1 MKIQSIQ
8 TSNFLGASAVDLK
21 LSKTVALIAG
31 KNGSGKSSLQEAV
44 RMALTGEPVR
54 VQHKKDY
61 GALITEGQDSGFA
74 EILGID
80 EGQEWTASIVLPS
93 GKGQH
98 STDTALPYI
107 LDAQRFA
114 SLDDNARRS
123 FLFGLMGVKLDG
135 PAIKTRLVATETPDG
150 ATWKARGCDA
160 GKVEQI
166 APILRA
172 GFDAAAKEAANKARD
187 AKAGYKTATGGDTWG
202 KEKGGKWQP
211 AALPD
216 GADRAAA
223 KVESIAASLTETNAA
238 LASANQELGAA
249 KAEQRRQQSI
259 ETRRM
264 ELHEQAGMT
273 DRIKAKLEK
282 DTAELAEWEK
292 KVADCRASAG
302 GKPNPKAPGE
312 YLLRGLASVTDD
324 FLVLSTNFPEAEW
337 PDELINRAAA
347 HLAEYKKAHGWPH
360 KKDDQADPDA
370 AAKLPEYEKALDLMK
385 RSVENGRRDLEASKA
400 AAAELATIDNG
411 ETTAN
416 VDALE
421 LKVAQLTETRNNWQS
436 DVTKYR
442 EMADLYSRRQTL
454 IEKVSKLHADVLAWT
469 DIADALAPDG
479 IPAELLSEALDPIN
493 EHLRVS
499 AANAEWEPA
508 QINADMT
515 ITYGV
520 RDYALISESE
530 KWRADA
536 MIAKTISHLSGV
548 KLLVLDRFD
557 VLDLKGREDLMYWLD
572 GMAEDG
578 DIDTALIF
586 GTLKALPA
594 QLLPNIEAFWIENG
608 AAGQMKE
615 AA

>member
-1 MKIQSIQ
+1 MKIHSIT
-8 TSNFLGASAVDLK
+8 TSNFIGARSVDLK

-61 GALITEGQDSGFA
+61 GALITEGQESGFA
-74 EILGID
+74 SVSTADLGD
-80 EGQEWTASIVLPS
+80 FAIVLPS
-93 GKGQH
+93 GKGNH
-98 STDTALPYI
+98 CDISALPYI

-135 PAIKTRLVATETPDG
+135 PTVKQRLLD
-150 ATWKARGCDA
+150 KGCDA

-238 LASANQELGAA
+238 LAAANQELGAA

-292 KVADCRASAG
+292 KVADCRARAG
-302 GKPNPKAPGE
+302 GKLNPKAPGE
-312 YLLRGLASVTDD
+312 FLLRGLASVTAD
-324 FLVLSTNFPEAEW
+324 FLALTCEYSEVNW

-347 HLAEYKKAHGWPH
+347 HIGEYKKLHGEPV
-360 KKDDQADPDA
+360 KEQAKADPEA
-370 AAKLPEYEKALDLMK
+370 AAKLPEYENALALLQS
-385 RSVENGRRDLEASKA
+385 SVANGNRDLEAANA
-400 AAAELATIDNG
+400 AAIELAAIDNG
-411 ETTAN
+411 AATAN

-421 LKVAQLTETRNNWQS
+421 KKVSDLTETRNNWQA
-436 DVTKYR
+436 DLAKYR
-442 EMADLYSRRQTL
+442 EIADQYARRKVL
-454 IEKVSKLHADVLAWT
+454 IDQVAKLHADVLAWT
-469 DIADALAPDG
+469 DIADALSPDG
-479 IPAELLSEALDPIN
+479 IPSELLSEALGPIN
-493 EHLRVS
+493 TRLFAS
-499 AANAEWEPA
+499 AGFAEWEVVT
-508 QINADMT
+508 IGADMS
-515 ITYGV
+515 ISYGD
-520 RDYALISESE
+520 RDYALISESQQ
-530 KWRADA
+530 WRVDA
-536 MIAKTISHLSGV
+536 MIAEAVSHISGA

-557 VLDLKGREDLMYWLD
+557 VLDMKGREDLMYWLD
-572 GMAEDG
+572 GMADDG
-578 DIDTALIF
+578 EIDTALIF

-594 QLLPNIEAFWIENG
+594 QFLPNIEGFWIENG
-608 AAGQMKE
+608 TIASLKVAA
-615 AA
+615 

>member
-8 TSNFLGASAVDLK
+8 TSNFLGARSVDLK
-21 LSKTVALIAG
+21 LSKTVAMISG

-61 GALITEGQDSGFA
+61 GALITEGQESGFA
-74 EILGID
+74 SVSTADLGD
-80 EGQEWTASIVLPS
+80 FAIVLPS
-93 GKGQH
+93 GKGNH
-98 STDTALPYI
+98 CDIAALPYI

-135 PAIKTRLVATETPDG
+135 PAIKLRLVATETPDG

-292 KVADCRASAG
+292 KVADCRARAG

-312 YLLRGLASVTDD
+312 FLLRGLASVTTD
-324 FLVLSTNFPEAEW
+324 FLALTCEYSEVNW

-347 HLAEYKKAHGWPH
+347 HIGEYKKLHGEPV
-360 KKDDQADPDA
+360 KEQAKADPEA
-370 AAKLPEYEKALDLMK
+370 AAKLPEYENALALLQS
-385 RSVENGRRDLEASKA
+385 SVANGNRDLEAAKA
-400 AAAELATIDNG
+400 AAIELAAIDNG
-411 ETTAN
+411 AATAN

-421 LKVAQLTETRNNWQS
+421 KKVSDLTETRNNWQA
-436 DVTKYR
+436 DLAKYR
-442 EMADLYSRRQTL
+442 EIADQYARRKVL
-454 IEKVSKLHADVLAWT
+454 IDQVAKLHADILAWT
-469 DIADALAPDG
+469 DIADALSPDG
-479 IPAELLSEALDPIN
+479 IPSELLSEALGPIN
-493 EHLRVS
+493 ARLFAS
-499 AANAEWEPA
+499 AGFAEWEVVA
-508 QINADMT
+508 IGADMS
-515 ITYGV
+515 ISYGD
-520 RDYALISESE
+520 RDYALISESQQ
-530 KWRADA
+530 WRVDA
-536 MIAKTISHLSGV
+536 MIAEAVSHISGV

-557 VLDLKGREDLMYWLD
+557 VLDMKGREDLMYWLD
-572 GMAEDG
+572 GMADDG
-578 DIDTALIF
+578 EIDTALIL

-594 QLLPNIEAFWIENG
+594 QFLPNTEGFWIDG
-608 AAGQMKE
+608 GTAGSIKE

>member
-1 MKIQSIQ
+1 MKIQSIT
-8 TSNFLGASAVDLK
+8 TSNFLGARAVDLRLTK
-21 LSKTVALIAG
+21 PVALIAG
-31 KNGSGKSSLQEAV
+31 KNGAGKSSIQEAV

-54 VQHKKDY
+54 VSLKKDY
-61 GALITEGQDSGFA
+61 AELISEGQESGFVEVLGTDEGQD
-74 EILGID
+74 
-80 EGQEWTASIVLPS
+80 WTASMVLPS

-98 STDTALPYI
+98 ATDTSLPFV
-107 LDAQRFA
+107 LDAQRF
-114 SLDDNARRS
+114 SRMDDNERRQ

-135 PAIKTRLVATETPDG
+135 ATVKERLTV
-150 ATWKARGCDA
+150 RGCDA
-160 GKVEQI
+160 AKVEQI

-172 GFDAAAKEAANKARD
+172 GFDAANKEAAAKARD

-202 KEKGGKWQP
+202 KDKGGKWQP
-211 AALPD
+211 APLPD
-216 GADRAAA
+216 GADKAAA
-223 KVESIAASLTETNAA
+223 KLENITRQLNDTNAA
-238 LASANQELGAA
+238 LGAANQELGAA
-249 KAEQRRQQSI
+249 KAEQIRQQSI
-259 ETRRM
+259 QARRM
-264 ELHEQAGMT
+264 QLHEQAGMIE
-273 DRIKAKLEK
+273 RITAKLEK
-282 DTAELAEWEK
+282 DTAELTEWEK
-292 KVADCRASAG
+292 KVADCRAAAD
-302 GKPNPKAPGE
+302 GKPN
-312 YLLRGLASVTDD
+312 LLRGLAGVVHDMLGLD
-324 FLVLSTNFPEAEW
+324 FDYPEE
-337 PDELINRAAA
+337 ICNRASA
-347 HLAEYKKAHGWPH
+347 HLGEYQKLHGDPVDEQA
-360 KKDDQADPDA
+360 KADPDA
-370 AAKLPEYEKALDLMK
+370 SAKLPEYEKALDLMK

-421 LKVAQLTETRNNWQS
+421 VKVSELTKKRNEWQA
-436 DVTKYR
+436 DVAKYR
-442 EMADLYSRRQTL
+442 DVADLYSRRQAL
-454 IEKVSKLHADVLAWT
+454 IEQVAKLHADVLAWT

-479 IPAELLSEALDPIN
+479 IPAELLAEALDPIN

-515 ITYGV
+515 ITYGM
-520 RDYALISESE
+520 RDYAMISESE

-536 MIAKTISHLSGV
+536 MIAEAVSHLSGV

-586 GTLKALPA
+586 GTLKTLPA
-594 QLLPNIEAFWIENG
+594 QLPDTIGAFWIENG
-608 AAGQMKE
+608 AAGQMKV

>member
-74 EILGID
+74 SVSTADLGD
-80 EGQEWTASIVLPS
+80 FAIVLPS
-93 GKGQH
+93 GKGNH
-98 STDTALPYI
+98 CDIAALPHI

-114 SLDDNARRS
+114 RMTENDRRS

-292 KVADCRASAG
+292 NVADCRASAG

-312 YLLRGLASVTDD
+312 FLLRGLASVLNDMID
-324 FLVLSTNFPEAEW
+324 LNFDYPEE
-337 PDELINRAAA
+337 ICNRAAT
-347 HLAEYKKAHGWPH
+347 HLCEYKKLHGEPVEEQA
-360 KKDDQADPDA
+360 KADPEA
-370 AAKLPEYEKALDLMK
+370 AAKLPEYENALALLQ
-385 RSVENGRRDLEASKA
+385 RSVANGNRDLEAAKVA
-400 AAAELATIDNG
+400 AIELAAIDNG
-411 ETTAN
+411 ATTAN
-416 VDALE
+416 VDTLE
-421 LKVAQLTETRNNWQS
+421 KKVSDLTETRNNWQA
-436 DVTKYR
+436 DLAKYR
-442 EMADLYSRRQTL
+442 EIADQYARRKVL
-454 IEKVSKLHADVLAWT
+454 IDQVAKLHADVLAWT
-469 DIADALAPDG
+469 DIADALSPDG
-479 IPAELLSEALDPIN
+479 IPSELLSEALGPIN
-493 EHLRVS
+493 ARLFAS
-499 AANAEWEPA
+499 AGFSEWEVVT
-508 QINADMT
+508 IGADMS
-515 ITYGV
+515 ISYGD
-520 RDYALISESE
+520 RDYALISESQQ
-530 KWRADA
+530 WRVDA
-536 MIAKTISHLSGV
+536 MIAESVSHISGV

-557 VLDLKGREDLMYWLD
+557 VLDMKGREDLMYWLD
-572 GMAEDG
+572 GMADDG
-578 DIDTALIF
+578 EIDTALIF

-594 QLLPNIEAFWIENG
+594 QFLPNTEGFWIDG
-608 AAGQMKE
+608 GTAGSIKE

>member
-8 TSNFLGASAVDLK
+8 TSNFLGARAVDLK

-31 KNGSGKSSLQEAV
+31 KNGAGKSSLQEAV

-61 GALITEGQDSGFA
+61 GALITEGQESGFA

-123 FLFGLMGVKLDG
+123 FLFGLIGVKLDG
-135 PAIKTRLVATETPDG
+135 PAVKQRLID
-150 ATWKARGCDA
+150 KGCDA

-166 APILRA
+166 AQILRA

-238 LASANQELGAA
+238 LASANQDLGAA

-259 ETRRM
+259 ETRRL

-302 GKPNPKAPGE
+302 GKPNPRAPGE
-312 YLLRGLASVTDD
+312 YLLRGLAGVVHDMLGLD
-324 FLVLSTNFPEAEW
+324 FDYPEA
-337 PDELINRAAA
+337 ICNRAAL
-347 HLAEYKKAHGWPH
+347 HLGEYTKLHGEPVEEQV
-360 KKDDQADPDA
+360 KADPDA
-370 AAKLPEYEKALDLMK
+370 AAKLPEYENALALLQ
-385 RSVENGRRDLEASKA
+385 RSVANGNRDLEAAKSA
-400 AAAELATIDNG
+400 AIELAAIDNG
-411 ETTAN
+411 ATTAN

-421 LKVAQLTETRNNWQS
+421 KQVSDLTETRNNWQA
-436 DVTKYR
+436 DLAKYR
-442 EMADLYSRRQTL
+442 EIADQYARRKVL
-454 IEKVSKLHADVLAWT
+454 IDQVSKLHADVMAWT
-469 DIADALAPDG
+469 DIADALSPDG
-479 IPAELLSEALDPIN
+479 IPSELLSEALGPIN
-493 EHLRVS
+493 ARLFAS
-499 AANAEWEPA
+499 AGFAEWEVVA
-508 QINADMT
+508 IGADMS
-515 ITYGV
+515 IAYGQ
-520 RDYALISESE
+520 RDYAIVSESE
-530 KWRADA
+530 KWRTDA
-536 MIAKTISHLSGV
+536 MIAEAVSHISGV

-557 VLDLKGREDLMYWLD
+557 VLDLKGREDLLYWLD
-572 GMAEDG
+572 AMSEDG
-578 DIDTALIF
+578 EIDTALVF

-594 QLLPNIEAFWIENG
+594 QLPETVASFWIDNG
-608 AAGQMKE
+608 AAGQLKQ